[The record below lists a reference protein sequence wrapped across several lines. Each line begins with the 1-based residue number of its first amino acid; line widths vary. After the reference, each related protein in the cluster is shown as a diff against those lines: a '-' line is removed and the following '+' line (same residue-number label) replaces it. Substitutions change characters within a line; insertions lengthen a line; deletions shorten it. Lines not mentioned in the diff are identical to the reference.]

1 VWCGEEVIMSKDI
14 VRLVNGKPTIGNRA
28 IELRKKGL
36 VYLLIDLSDSM
47 NYFVGPKAELAQ
59 LTGTTK
65 PSPDGGSV
73 CIVERGMS
81 DKFKTK
87 LQVAL
92 AGVQGFTDRAL
103 ITKMVGIILFGS
115 TAQLYHTASHD
126 KKALRTAISS
136 IERHPLRG
144 GSTNLAD
151 ALALLLDSKH
161 PFVETVVVVT
171 DGKPDNAIT
180 ALGNGRLLKDK
191 GTEILVIGTEDADW
205 GFLEKLRS
213 RPDLSVRTSDEGL
226 EQAITDAS
234 RLLKP

>member
-1 VWCGEEVIMSKDI
+1 MANEII
-14 VRLVNGKPTIGNRA
+14 RLVKGKPAIGNRP
-28 IELRKKGL
+28 IDLRKKGL

-47 NYFVGPKAELAQ
+47 NCVVGPKADLAQ
-59 LTGTTK
+59 LTGTPRK
-65 PSPDGGSV
+65 SPDGDAFFLL
-73 CIVERGMS
+73 ERGTS
-81 DKFKTK
+81 ARFKTK

-103 ITKMVGIILFGS
+103 TTKMVGIILFGS

-126 KKALRTAISS
+126 KKALGTAISS

-144 GSTNLAD
+144 GSTNMAD
-151 ALALLLDSKH
+151 ALALLLDGQF
-161 PFVETVVVVT
+161 PLVETVVVVT
-171 DGKPDNAIT
+171 DGRPDNAST
-180 ALGNGRLLKDK
+180 ALSSGKLLKDK

-205 GFLEKLRS
+205 RFLEMLRS

-226 EQAITDAS
+226 ESAITDAS

>member
-1 VWCGEEVIMSKDI
+1 MANDMI
-14 VRLVNGKPTIGNRA
+14 RLVKGKPTIGNRP
-28 IELRKKGL
+28 IDLRKKGL

-47 NYFVGPKAELAQ
+47 NCVVGPKAELAQ
-59 LTGTTK
+59 LTGIPRT
-65 PSPDGGSV
+65 SSDGGRV
-73 CIVERGMS
+73 LLLERGAAGR
-81 DKFKTK
+81 FKTK

-115 TAQLYHTASHD
+115 TAELYHTASHD
-126 KKALRTAISS
+126 KKALATAISS
-136 IERHPLRG
+136 IERHHLRG
-144 GSTNLAD
+144 GSTNMAD
-151 ALALLLDSKH
+151 ALALLLDGQF

-171 DGKPDNAIT
+171 DGRPDNVMT
-180 ALGNGRLLKDK
+180 ALGNGKLLKDR

-226 EQAITDAS
+226 ELAITDAS
-234 RLLKP
+234 KLLKP

>member
-1 VWCGEEVIMSKDI
+1 MEKDI
-14 VRLVNGKPTIGNRA
+14 VRLVNGKPKIGNRA

-36 VYLLIDLSDSM
+36 VYLLIDLSGSM
-47 NYFVGPKAELAQ
+47 NCFVGPKVELAQ
-59 LTGTTK
+59 LAGTTMQ
-65 PSPDGGSV
+65 SPDGGTV
-73 CIVERGMS
+73 LLVERS
-81 DKFKTK
+81 ASARFKTK

-136 IERHPLRG
+136 IERHSLKG
-144 GSTNLAD
+144 GSTNMAD
-151 ALALLLDSKH
+151 ALALLLNGRF
-161 PFVETVVVVT
+161 PFVETAVVVT
-171 DGKPDNAIT
+171 DGKPDNAVT
-180 ALGNGRLLKDK
+180 ALSKGKLLKNR

-205 GFLEKLRS
+205 RFLEKLRS

-226 EQAITDAS
+226 ERAITGAS

>member
-1 VWCGEEVIMSKDI
+1 MSKDI
-14 VRLVNGKPTIGNRA
+14 IRLVNGKPTIGNRP
-28 IELRKKGL
+28 IELRRKGL

-59 LTGTTK
+59 LTGTARA
-65 PSPDGGSV
+65 SPDGGSI
-73 CIVERGMS
+73 CIVDRGMA

-136 IERHPLRG
+136 IENHPLRG
-144 GSTNLAD
+144 GSTNMAD
-151 ALALLLDSKH
+151 ALALLLDGKY

-171 DGKPDNAIT
+171 DGKPDDAAA
-180 ALGNGRLLKDK
+180 ALGNGKLLKDK

>member
-1 VWCGEEVIMSKDI
+1 MSNDI
-14 VRLVNGKPTIGNRA
+14 VRLVNGKPTIGNRP
-28 IELRKKGL
+28 IELRRKGF

-65 PSPDGGSV
+65 ASPDGGSI
-73 CIVERGMS
+73 CIVDRGMS

-103 ITKMVGIILFGS
+103 ATKMVGIIIFGS
-115 TAQLYHTASHD
+115 SAQLYHTASHD
-126 KKALRTAISS
+126 KKALRTAIGS
-136 IERHPLRG
+136 IEYHSLRG
-144 GSTNLAD
+144 GSTNMAD
-151 ALALLLDSKH
+151 GLALLLDGSKY

-171 DGKPDNAIT
+171 DGKPDDVAA
-180 ALGNGRLLKDK
+180 ALGNGKLLKDK

-213 RPDLSVRTSDEGL
+213 RPDLSIRTSDEGL
-226 EQAITDAS
+226 EKAITDAS

>member
-1 VWCGEEVIMSKDI
+1 MSKEI

-47 NYFVGPKAELAQ
+47 NFFVGPKAELAQ

-65 PSPDGGSV
+65 PSPDGGTV
-73 CIVERGMS
+73 LLVEPGTS
-81 DKFKTK
+81 AKFKTK

-103 ITKMVGIILFGS
+103 ITKMVGIVLFGS
-115 TAQLYHTASHD
+115 TAQLYHTASPD
-126 KKALRTAISS
+126 KKALRNAISS
-136 IERHPLRG
+136 IEHHPLSG
-144 GSTNLAD
+144 GSTNMAD
-151 ALALLLDSKH
+151 ALALLLHGKF

-180 ALGNGRLLKDK
+180 ALSNGRQLKDR

-213 RPDLSVRTSDEGL
+213 RPDLSIRTSDEGL
-226 EQAITDAS
+226 EQAITNAS

>member
-1 VWCGEEVIMSKDI
+1 MANDMI
-14 VRLVNGKPTIGNRA
+14 RLVKGKPTIGNRPMD
-28 IELRKKGL
+28 LRKKGV

-47 NYFVGPKAELAQ
+47 NFVVGPKADLAQ
-59 LTGTTK
+59 LTGTPRT
-65 PSPDGGSV
+65 SPDCGRV
-73 CIVERGMS
+73 LLLERGAAAR
-81 DKFKTK
+81 FKTK

-92 AGVQGFTDRAL
+92 AGVQGFTDRAI

-115 TAQLYHTASHD
+115 TPQLYHTASHD
-126 KKALRTAISS
+126 KKALATAISS
-136 IERHPLRG
+136 VERHPLRG
-144 GSTNLAD
+144 GSTNMAD
-151 ALALLLDSKH
+151 ALALLLEGRF

-171 DGKPDNAIT
+171 DGKPDNAVT
-180 ALGNGRLLKDK
+180 ALRNGRLLKDK

-226 EQAITDAS
+226 ELAITEAS

>member
-1 VWCGEEVIMSKDI
+1 MANDMI
-14 VRLVNGKPTIGNRA
+14 RLVKGKPTIGNRA
-28 IELRKKGL
+28 IDLRKKGV

-47 NYFVGPKAELAQ
+47 NLVVGPKADLAQ
-59 LTGTTK
+59 LTGTPRT
-65 PSPDGGSV
+65 SPDGGTFLLL
-73 CIVERGMS
+73 ERGAAAR
-81 DKFKTK
+81 FKTK

-126 KKALRTAISS
+126 KKALETAISS
-136 IERHPLRG
+136 IERHRLRG
-144 GSTNLAD
+144 GSTNLAE
-151 ALALLLDSKH
+151 ALALLLDGNF
-161 PFVETVVVVT
+161 PFVETVAVVT

-180 ALGNGRLLKDK
+180 ALGNGKLLKDR

-213 RPDLSVRTSDEGL
+213 RPDLSVRTTDEGL
-226 EQAITDAS
+226 ERAITDAS

>member
-1 VWCGEEVIMSKDI
+1 MPNDI
-14 VRLVNGKPTIGNRA
+14 VRLVNGKPTIGNRQ
-28 IELRKKGL
+28 IELRRKGL

-47 NYFVGPKAELAQ
+47 NYFVGPKADLAQ
-59 LTGTTK
+59 LTGKIK

-73 CIVERGMS
+73 CVVDGSIS
-81 DKFKTK
+81 SKFKTK

-92 AGVQGFTDRAL
+92 AGVQGFTQRAL
-103 ITKMVGIILFGS
+103 PTKMVGIILFSS
-115 TAQLYHTASHD
+115 TAQLYHTASYD
-126 KKALRTAISS
+126 KKALRSAITS
-136 IERHPLRG
+136 IEYHPLRG

-151 ALALLLDSKH
+151 ALAVLLDGKY

-171 DGKPDNAIT
+171 DGKPDNVIA
-180 ALGNGRLLKDK
+180 ALSNGRLLKDK

-234 RLLKP
+234 KLLKP

>member
-1 VWCGEEVIMSKDI
+1 MSKDI
-14 VRLVNGKPTIGNRA
+14 IRLVNGKPTIGNRP
-28 IELRKKGL
+28 IELRRKGL

-59 LTGTTK
+59 LTGTTI

-73 CIVERGMS
+73 RIVEQGMS
-81 DKFKTK
+81 GKYKTK
-87 LQVAL
+87 LQIAL
-92 AGVQGFTDRAL
+92 AGVQGFSDRAL
-103 ITKMVGIILFGS
+103 ATKMVGIILFGS
-115 TAQLYHTASHD
+115 SAQLYHTASHD

-136 IERHPLRG
+136 IANHPLRG
-144 GSTNLAD
+144 GSTNMAD
-151 ALALLLDSKH
+151 ALALLLGGKY
-161 PFVETVVVVT
+161 PFVETVVIVT
-171 DGKPDNAIT
+171 DGKPDHAIS
-180 ALGNGRLLKDK
+180 ALSNGKVLKDK

>member
-1 VWCGEEVIMSKDI
+1 M
-14 VRLVNGKPTIGNRA
+14 
-28 IELRKKGL
+28 
-36 VYLLIDLSDSM
+36 
-47 NYFVGPKAELAQ
+47 AQ

-65 PSPDGGSV
+65 PSPDGGTV
-73 CIVERGMS
+73 LLVERGVTG
-81 DKFKTK
+81 KIKTK

-103 ITKMVGIILFGS
+103 TTKMVGIVLFGS

-126 KKALRTAISS
+126 KKALRNAITS
-136 IERHPLRG
+136 IENHPLSG

-151 ALALLLDSKH
+151 ALALFLDGKY
-161 PFVETVVVVT
+161 PFVETVLVVT

-180 ALGNGRLLKDK
+180 ALDSGKLLKDK

-205 GFLEKLRS
+205 AFLEKLRS
-213 RPDLSVRTSDEGL
+213 RPDLSVRTSNEGL

-234 RLLKP
+234 KLLKP